1 METERQELNGAFE
14 WMNRGG
20 KESSQRKGCGCLL
33 LGWVLVIGGGLAY
46 LAAKGQFVIFGESGF
61 VGIGFAL
68 GVGLCFIIFGSLW
81 VRIRELIRKLLGKGS
96 SKSKTSSSDT
106 TTTSRRTG
114 FPSQNNQSWTRQS
127 SRQSN
132 SNQSATGIPNP
143 WDTKQNRFF
152 SSTEGESS
160 YHYEETAETSETT
173 EKKDTDVIHE

>member
-81 VRIRELIRKLLGKGS
+81 VRIRELIRKLMGKGS
-96 SKSKTSSSDT
+96 SKSRVPRRLSCSVSMFPCRGSA
-106 TTTSRRTG
+106 SRWRAACFT
-114 FPSQNNQSWTRQS
+114 
-127 SRQSN
+127 
-132 SNQSATGIPNP
+132 
-143 WDTKQNRFF
+143 
-152 SSTEGESS
+152 
-160 YHYEETAETSETT
+160 
-173 EKKDTDVIHE
+173 